1 MKRKRIPKPVRCPT
15 MVALHLAPEVGIGE
29 RQSIEAIIGGWAIE
43 YHFNVLADARD
54 LLAIGAN
61 LRNDHETAGICE
73 LGLMVLQNIKDRYL
87 AKGRIGA
94 TGDELRALRA
104 LLDVSD
110 DFWKRQGGQT
120 FLQANQIL
128 DRERGHQRSHHAT
141 AA

>member
-1 MKRKRIPKPVRCPT
+1 MKKPKRVPRPVRCPT
-15 MVALHLAPEVGIGE
+15 LVALHMAPEVGIGE
-29 RQSIEAIIGGWAIE
+29 RQSIEAIVGGYATT

-54 LLAIGAN
+54 LLSIGAN
-61 LRNDHETAGICE
+61 LRNDHQTAAICE
-73 LGLMVLQNIKDRYL
+73 LGRIALENIKDRYL

-94 TGDELRALRA
+94 SGDELQALRA

-120 FLQANQIL
+120 FLQANQEL
-128 DRERGHQRSHHAT
+128 DRARGYQRAR